1 MAASIIHIPLAP
13 MTLEINAVSSE
24 YVTWTVRYLLLSP
37 SRGFSCVADVF
48 FLSCGAVYMEKCR
61 PVRRF
66 RNVCTLPP
74 RAALPSRTWLRIQ
87 LTHNPPPPPCSYSP
101 NFGHPDGWVWR
112 MLFQQNVDAA
122 GNRVYGIFLYVVM
135 TDNELQERTW
145 TRDIRSL
152 QFCILNSEARQLK
165 DKTTIALYRE
175 NQLSWGFPG
184 LLDNSILLRD
194 PVVNNRRTIDIL
206 CRLRYHPK
214 QEKLRRPMS
223 PTIPASLRS
232 TSIIGNAHSTSR
244 TAPNPASYWD
254 QQKAPHTAADSV
266 GKHLKKLLNNPE
278 FSDLEIVVGPREVV
292 LYAHKAI
299 LAARS
304 DWFRSALRSVF
315 KEARE
320 GKITI
325 PDDNPKIFEPL
336 LEFLYTGEYPLSSLE
351 NNVRAGSRA
360 GTVLAVRPQSPVHLS
375 LRSPPTIPPRVVESS
390 SPAASS
396 SSFASSSNSSAS
408 SSPASSSSFA
418 SSSNS
423 FASSSPASSSSSS
436 FTEAPSTTR
445 DNSFESEPDEDE
457 ELDDQKFQL
466 FLMADKYGVTQLK
479 TLIRLHLTNDLLDTS
494 NNVQPGQRL
503 IRLIRFA
510 FEELPEST
518 RSHGRDSGV
527 GNSLAYSISERGLSP
542 SYPFDYSA
550 AATNGFPFNE
560 PVTRQSPVPTLGHES
575 GSREN
580 SMPTL
585 GHESGSRESSA
596 SDSEGGGVG
605 GSVATG
611 RRSPSQVSHAAEY
624 AGIYGRDNETT
635 LLRESITSY
644 VAKMFL
650 AVRKLAGFEDLL
662 REGGEMGAFAM
673 MVMESMY
680 RP

>member
-1 MAASIIHIPLAP
+1 

-24 YVTWTVRYLLLSP
+24 YVTWTYTWKNVDLS
-37 SRGFSCVADVF
+37 ADF
-48 FLSCGAVYMEKCR
+48 E
-61 PVRRF
+61 
-66 RNVCTLPP
+66 T
-74 RAALPSRTWLRIQ
+74 
-87 LTHNPPPPPCSYSP
+87 YSP

-244 TAPNPASYWD
+244 TVPNPASYWD

-278 FSDLEIVVGPREVV
+278 FSDLEIVVGSREVV

-304 DWFRSALRSVF
+304 DWFRSALRPAF

-351 NNVRAGSRA
+351 NNVRAGSRT
-360 GTVLAVRPQSPVHLS
+360 GTVLAVKPQSPVHLS

-396 SSFASSSNSSAS
+396 SSFASSSNTFAS
-408 SSPASSSSFA
+408 NTFASSSS
-418 SSSNS
+418 SST
-423 FASSSPASSSSSS
+423 SS
-436 FTEAPSTTR
+436 FTEAPSTTK
-445 DNSFESEPDEDE
+445 DTSFESEPDEDE

-542 SYPFDYSA
+542 SYPFDHSA

-560 PVTRQSPVPTLGHES
+560 PVNRQSPV
-575 GSREN
+575 
-580 SMPTL
+580 PTL

-596 SDSEGGGVG
+596 SDSEGGDVG
-605 GSVATG
+605 GSMTTE
-611 RRSPSQVSHAAEY
+611 RRPPSQVSQSTEY

-662 REGGEMGAFAM
+662 REGGEMGAFAI